1 MSGGVILG
9 QTAIFLFHSLEILT
23 GNTGLMNQLEIFI
36 KDSRVLLEHGGHLI
50 SPINNSDNIN
60 YIFVS
65 LLMVEFTASS
75 SLWLLPPGI
84 FIGLETYKLVIKK
97 WSKTEQGEA
106 LTLAG
111 SVCMTVVTAAG
122 CDLGLGLELSDIYFQ
137 LQHESVCC

>member
-36 KDSRVLLEHGGHLI
+36 KDSRVLLERGGHLI

-97 WSKTEQGEA
+97 WSKRTRRSSYFGGFGVHDGCHCCWVRSGSGTGA
-106 LTLAG
+106 L
-111 SVCMTVVTAAG
+111 
-122 CDLGLGLELSDIYFQ
+122 
-137 LQHESVCC
+137 